1 MDSIIQ
7 LLQQMNID
15 PKLLV
20 GIIGAMEGLKSIDK
34 KLSWKPFYYYIQAA
48 ICLFVGIITT
58 VFTED
63 ILSSVFAIVTTAF
76 IYSGA
81 TTLIYLYGVKLIKGF
96 YDKYLQGEK

>member
-1 MDSIIQ
+1 MENIIQ

-20 GIIGAMEGLKSIDK
+20 GIIGAMEGIKSLDK
-34 KLSWKPFYYYIQAA
+34 KLSWKPFYYYIQV
-48 ICLFVGIITT
+48 ILCSFVGIITT
-58 VFTED
+58 AFTED
-63 ILSSVFAIVTTAF
+63 LLSSIFAAVTTAF

-96 YDKYLQGEK
+96 YDKYLKS